1 MITTP
6 KVSGYTAAW
15 MTSLRSWEGWQLCL
29 PWLLPA
35 FSLLSCLACEAAHS
49 DSPVRGLLA
58 TREPLELLPIKI
70 HFCRWTVIK
79 GLAFWPKKKK
89 KRKEKTEKADGLT
102 DLS

>member
-1 MITTP
+1 MATTL

-15 MTSLRSWEGWQLCL
+15 MTSLGSWEGWQPCL

-49 DSPVRGLLA
+49 ESPVGGLLA
-58 TREPLELLPIKI
+58 KREPLELLPIKT

-79 GLAFWPKKKK
+79 GLFFGKKINK
-89 KRKEKTEKADGLT
+89 
-102 DLS
+102 